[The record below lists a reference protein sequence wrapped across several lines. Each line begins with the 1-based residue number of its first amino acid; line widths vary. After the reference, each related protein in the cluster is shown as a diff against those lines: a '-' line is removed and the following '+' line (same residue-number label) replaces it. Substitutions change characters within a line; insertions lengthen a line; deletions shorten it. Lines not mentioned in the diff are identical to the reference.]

1 MQIKILFNEDSLDK
15 KLHIGWGVSFLID
28 DRILFDTGENGQWLI
43 ENINNLGIDVA
54 EIEAA
59 VISHDHWDHS
69 GGLPAILQANK
80 GLKVYG
86 CKNFSADLK
95 KKITSG
101 NGVFVALDDVSEILP
116 GIYSTGA
123 IAGAYAGRRITEQAL
138 VIKTS
143 KGISVLTGC
152 AHPGII
158 KMLGVVRRI
167 FPAGKPGHNFY
178 LVAGGFHLMEED
190 KRVTAIIA
198 KRFQEM
204 KIKKV
209 GPTHCSGKIT
219 EEIFKEKYGNH
230 FIEIKAGQTLNI

>member
-1 MQIKILFNEDSLDK
+1 MRIKILFNEDSLDK

-69 GGLPAILQANK
+69 GGLPEILQANK

-86 CKNFSADLK
+86 CENFSADLK

-138 VIKTS
+138 VIKTN

-178 LVAGGFHLMEED
+178 LVAGGFHLMEESPLFIRQVAD
-190 KRVTAIIA
+190 DFKKVG
-198 KRFQEM
+198 
-204 KIKKV
+204 IKKV
-209 GPTHCSGKIT
+209 APMHCSGSKA
-219 EEIFKEKYGNH
+219 EEVFHEIYQQNFLTLKTGDIF
-230 FIEIKAGQTLNI
+230 QV